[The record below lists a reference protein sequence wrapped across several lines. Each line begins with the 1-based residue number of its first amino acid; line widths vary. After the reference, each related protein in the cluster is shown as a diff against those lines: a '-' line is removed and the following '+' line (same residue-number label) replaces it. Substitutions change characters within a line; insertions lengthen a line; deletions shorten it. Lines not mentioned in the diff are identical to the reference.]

1 VIEKQEEH
9 EDSTS
14 AACGKLVVA
23 ETLRSTA
30 NPPVAVGKKSKEDKG
45 EHISL
50 FWRVFGGTII
60 SISSLI
66 VITLYNNI
74 STSISDIRSDLSKE
88 RDARADLVKKDDFN
102 TRSTG
107 IYDRIRSL
115 DAMKPEMEGLRERVT
130 ANSGAMDGLKKD
142 TGATVDALKKDVT
155 ATVEGLK
162 KDMAAATDMVK
173 KDESQL
179 EIMKDRLSIVESY
192 KKDVAAID
200 VLKDKIAT
208 AIADLKGIHDEVA
221 KLQQAAERSR
231 STELERKASGDLQLK
246 QVEESLKEMQ
256 KALQDCREK
265 LARLEGAQPGSTTKP
280 IVETGKP

>member
-1 VIEKQEEH
+1 VIEKQDEH
-9 EDSTS
+9 EESS
-14 AACGKLVVA
+14 AAASGRLVVA

-30 NPPVAVGKKSKEDKG
+30 NPPVAVVKKNKE

-74 STSISDIRSDLSKE
+74 SSSISDIRNDLNKE

-102 TRSTG
+102 TRSTA
-107 IYDRIRSL
+107 IFDRIRSM
-115 DAMKPEMEGLRERVT
+115 DALKPDIEGLRERVT
-130 ANSGAMDGLKKD
+130 ANSGAVDGMKKD
-142 TGATVDALKKDVT
+142 TGASVDALKKEVT

-162 KDMAAATDMVK
+162 KDVAATTDMVK
-173 KDESQL
+173 KDESQM
-179 EIMKDRLSIVESY
+179 EIVKDRLSIVESY
-192 KKDVAAID
+192 KKDVASID

-208 AIADLKGIHDEVA
+208 ATADLKGIHDEVA
-221 KLQQAAERSR
+221 KLQQAVERSR
-231 STELERKASGDLQLK
+231 STELERKATEDLQLK
-246 QVEESLKEMQ
+246 QVEDSLKEMQ

-265 LARLEGAQPGSTTKP
+265 LARLEGAQPGSATKP
-280 IVETGKP
+280 IIQTSKP